1 MNSKMTY
8 IYRLSG
14 RGLCSELN
22 SILGFYESIKNENCS
37 TFLDASSSQYFRD
50 YSIFKVFSFPCLFTA
65 KSHPDSRIINAK
77 EWVHS
82 ANAKYKTSLNQEECI
97 ELFSYTPEFQRK
109 ILSCMSRLLLPENYS
124 CIHVRRGDK
133 VNEKPAWTSKRSR
146 GESLRYEFTD
156 YISALQKLLPNLE
169 NIFIMTDDYKCVQEA
184 KSCLLANGSPVKIFS
199 LVKPSQV
206 GHSTISDRQINKA
219 YSEDELVQ
227 FFAEIEIAKASQAF
241 VGTRSSN
248 IYRYIYN
255 QCHLNVRF
263 SSLD

>member
-1 MNSKMTY
+1 MIYT
-8 IYRLSG
+8 YRLSG

-22 SILGFYESIKNENCS
+22 SILGFYESIKHKDCS
-37 TFLDASSSQYFRD
+37 VFIDASNSQYFRD
-50 YSIFKVFSFPCLFTA
+50 FSIFKVFDFPRPLNA
-65 KSHPDSRIINAK
+65 NSHPDSRIIYAK
-77 EWVHS
+77 DWAHS
-82 ANAKYKTSLNQEECI
+82 SNKEYKTSLSQEECI
-97 ELFSYTPEFQRK
+97 ELFAYTPEFQRQ
-109 ILSCMSRLLLPENYS
+109 ILSCISRLLLPENYS

-133 VNEKPAWTSKRSR
+133 VNERPAWTSKRSR

-156 YISALQKLLPNLE
+156 YIAALLKLLPDLE

-184 KSCLLANGSPVKIFS
+184 ESYLLASRSAVRIFS

-206 GHSTISDRQINKA
+206 GHSTMSDRQINKA
-219 YSEDELVQ
+219 YSEEELVQ

-255 QCHLNVRF
+255 QCNSDVSF